1 MSLSFHSIRNYI
13 IQTMLLHH
21 NVFWSNLVFFFKSLT
36 GRSNKIVI
44 YLYKDN
50 LDSLEMK
57 ILLALI
63 II

>member
-1 MSLSFHSIRNYI
+1 MSSYELIIPFH
-13 IQTMLLHH
+13 TELHNTDH
-21 NVFWSNLVFFFKSLT
+21 NVFWSNLVFFLKSLT

-50 LDSLEMK
+50 LDSLVMK